1 MSQNVKAVLFDMD
14 GVIVDSEPLHHKA
27 YHLMFEDVCIEVE
40 PELYTSFTGQATLAI
55 CQTLVSHFSLSHRP
69 EDLVEIKR
77 RYFKALF
84 DNDKSF
90 DLLPGVLSLIQDYHN
105 EGLVLVLA
113 SSASMPNI
121 NRIFDRFD
129 LNQYFKAKISGTD
142 LKASKPNPEIFITAA
157 QAAGVPREN
166 CVVIEDSENGIAAA
180 KAAGIFAIA
189 FDSPHSI
196 AQDYQMADHV
206 VQCFSEIQFRLL
218 QKIKASN

>member
-27 YHLMFEDVCIEVE
+27 YHLMFEDVGIEVE

-55 CQTLVSHFSLSHRP
+55 CQTLVSHFSLSHKP

-77 RYFKALF
+77 RYFNDLF